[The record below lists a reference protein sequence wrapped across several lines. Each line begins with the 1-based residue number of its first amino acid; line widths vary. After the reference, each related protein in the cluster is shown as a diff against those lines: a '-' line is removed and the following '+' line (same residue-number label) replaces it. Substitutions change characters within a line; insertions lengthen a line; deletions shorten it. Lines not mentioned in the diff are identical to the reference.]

1 MYLRGE
7 YEKIVDQLEYSV
19 PNWIIRIVYRLS
31 GEMRTSIKDLVINT
45 FTSELKYL
53 DIQAPDM
60 KSGHLM
66 SEAVSDSH

>member
-1 MYLRGE
+1 
-7 YEKIVDQLEYSV
+7 
-19 PNWIIRIVYRLS
+19 
-31 GEMRTSIKDLVINT
+31 MRTSIKDLVINT